1 MARKGFGVSI
11 VTDLGNGQFQVSGSV
26 NEGTTSL
33 DAAVAVL
40 VADAAAPT
48 QAHVTTANTALTAF
62 KVPALAVNYDDTQI
76 TSLNRLK
83 RALDEVLRQAQSSG
97 MV

>member
-1 MARKGFGVSI
+1 MARKGFGVTVVAS
-11 VTDLGNGQFQVSGSV
+11 LGDGQFQVSGSV
-26 NEGTTSL
+26 NEGSTSL

-40 VADAAAPT
+40 VADAASPT
-48 QAHVTTANTALTAF
+48 QAHVTTANAALTAF
-62 KVPALAVNYDDTQI
+62 KVPHLAINYDDAQI

-83 RALDEVLRQAQSSG
+83 RALDEVLRQAASSG